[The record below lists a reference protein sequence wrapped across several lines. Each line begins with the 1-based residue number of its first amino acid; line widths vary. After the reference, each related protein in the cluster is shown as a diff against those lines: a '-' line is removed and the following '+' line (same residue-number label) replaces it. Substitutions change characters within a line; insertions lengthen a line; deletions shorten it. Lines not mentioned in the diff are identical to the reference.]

1 MGQTNQGI
9 EAVFLVGDA
18 NSTDADAD
26 AVLGH
31 ELGMDA
37 ISMGQRQPMQH
48 SGELRVD
55 TFSPQHRRTKEL
67 MRQTSLGVYRDRWRL
82 PRGFAEPSGA

>member
-1 MGQTNQGI
+1 MGQTNQAT
-9 EAVFLVGDA
+9 EAVFLVGDP
-18 NSTDADAD
+18 NSTDAD

-67 MRQTSLGVYRDRWRL
+67 MRQTSLGVYRDGWQL
-82 PRGFAEPSGA
+82 PRGFAEPSGT